1 MSAATAGLGPLNDD
15 MLAMDVAD
23 TLQHN
28 EELRDA
34 AADQQKLERLRD
46 LYRMQG
52 IEVSDDVLREG
63 AAALGESR
71 FAYVPPKP
79 GLAVGLAHLY
89 VARKRWLP
97 ATLSIVLLV
106 ALAAGGYFFVY
117 QPYQAAQAEAARVEL
132 AETLPAQMDGLYKTI
147 YEETKVQAAVN
158 LAETLLKSGKQAAAD
173 GNRLG
178 AENAIAGLTQVRDT
192 LRLQYQLRMMPKAG
206 EKPGFWRFPRDN
218 SAAAN
223 YYVIVQ
229 AIDPQGNALSFPV
242 LNEED
247 GRLETVT
254 RWGLRVP
261 EDLYRAVEADYD
273 EDGVLQH
280 SLIGQKD
287 YGYLDIYF
295 PVRPLGGTLTRW

>member
-1 MSAATAGLGPLNDD
+1 MGLRGSTWND
-15 MLAMDVAD
+15 
-23 TLQHN
+23 
-28 EELRDA
+28 
-34 AADQQKLERLRD
+34 
-46 LYRMQG
+46 
-52 IEVSDDVLREG
+52 
-63 AAALGESR
+63 
-71 FAYVPPKP
+71 
-79 GLAVGLAHLY
+79 
-89 VARKRWLP
+89 
-97 ATLSIVLLV
+97 
-106 ALAAGGYFFVY
+106 
-117 QPYQAAQAEAARVEL
+117 
-132 AETLPAQMDGLYKTI
+132 
-147 YEETKVQAAVN
+147 
-158 LAETLLKSGKQAAAD
+158 
-173 GNRLG
+173 
-178 AENAIAGLTQVRDT
+178 TQVRDT

>member
-1 MSAATAGLGPLNDD
+1 MSAATAEMGPLNDD

-23 TLQHN
+23 TLRHN
-28 EELRDA
+28 EDLRDA

-71 FAYVPPKP
+71 FVYAAPEP
-79 GLAVGLAHLY
+79 GLGVALARLY

-97 ATLSIVLLV
+97 ATLSIALV
-106 ALAAGGYFFVY
+106 MALAAGGYFFVY
-117 QPYQAAQAEAARVEL
+117 QPYQAAQAEAARIEL
-132 AETLPAQMDGLYKTI
+132 AETLPAQMDALYHTI
-147 YEETKVQAAVN
+147 YEETKVQTAAN
-158 LAETLLKSGKQAAAD
+158 LAESLLKSGKEAAAE

-178 AENAIAGLTQVRDT
+178 AENAIAGLLEVRDT
-192 LRLQYQLRMMPKAG
+192 LRLQYQLRMTPRPG

-218 SAAAN
+218 SAEAN
-223 YYVIVQ
+223 YYVIVS
-229 AIDPQGNALSFPV
+229 AIDPQGKALSFPV

-247 GRLETVT
+247 GKLETVT

-261 EDLYRAVEADYD
+261 ESFYHAAEADYAA
-273 EDGVLQH
+273 DGVLQH
-280 SLIGQKD
+280 SLVGQKD
-287 YGYLDIYF
+287 FGYLEIYF
-295 PVRPLGGTLTRW
+295 PVRPLGGTLPRW

>member
-34 AADQQKLERLRD
+34 AADQQKLTRLRE
-46 LYRMQG
+46 LYRQQG

-71 FAYVPPKP
+71 FTYAAPKA

-97 ATLSIVLLV
+97 ATLSIVLLL
-106 ALAAGGYFFVY
+106 ALAAGGYFLVY
-117 QPYQAAQAEAARVEL
+117 QPYQAAQAEAARIEL
-132 AETLPAQMDGLYKTI
+132 AETLPAQMDGLFQTI
-147 YEETKVQAAVN
+147 YDETKVQTAVG
-158 LAETLLKSGKQAAAD
+158 LADTLRASGKQAAAE
-173 GNRLG
+173 GNRVG
-178 AENAIAGLTQVRDT
+178 AENAVAGLTQVRDT
-192 LRLQYQLRMMPKAG
+192 LRLQYQLRMMPNPG

-223 YYVIVQ
+223 YYVIVS
-229 AIDPQGNALSFPV
+229 AIDPQGKALSFPV

-261 EDLYRAVEADYD
+261 EELYRAVEADFND
-273 EDGVLQH
+273 DGVLQH

-287 YGYLDIYF
+287 FGYLEIYF